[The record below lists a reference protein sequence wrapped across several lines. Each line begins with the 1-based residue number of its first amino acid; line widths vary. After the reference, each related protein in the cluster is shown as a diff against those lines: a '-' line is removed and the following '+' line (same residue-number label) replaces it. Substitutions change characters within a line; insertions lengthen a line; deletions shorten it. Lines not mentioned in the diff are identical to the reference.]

1 MDARISGDGK
11 NTMTSRERVL
21 TALDHREPDRVP
33 LFVGTSG
40 ATTLLGPA
48 YERLKAHLN
57 LKGGLPRWLS
67 KPLQYAWMDEEVL
80 QRLGAD
86 GRPMVAG
93 PAPSR
98 LAREVSDTEL
108 VDAWGCVWKRREEA
122 AYYEVMI
129 PPLQNATL
137 DDLDRYPWPDLAHPS
152 RFEGLAARCKAI
164 QDAGYAV
171 VFLSGLTLFEQAYIM
186 RGIEKCL
193 ADTLADEDFFTALIT
208 RMKRLAI
215 PCVRELLKEVGPY
228 VDVLVTGDDLGTQES
243 TLMAPADYR
252 RLIKPHQAEFL
263 AEIRKH
269 TRAKIFFHSDG
280 DIYPL
285 LGDLAEIG
293 VDLLNPIQVSA
304 GKMSDTARL
313 KREFGSRLSFCGG
326 IDTSR
331 VLPRGTTDDVW
342 AEVRR
347 RIRDLAPGGGYVAAA
362 VHCIQP
368 DVPPENVV
376 AMCEAVL
383 EYGAYRRL
391 ANENGGVEGYCGHLG

>member
-1 MDARISGDGK
+1 
-11 NTMTSRERVL
+11 MTSRQRVL
-21 TALDHREPDRVP
+21 TALNHEEPDRVP

-48 YERLKAHLN
+48 YERLKRHLN
-57 LKGGLPRWLS
+57 VKAGPARWLS

-80 QRLGAD
+80 QRLGSD
-86 GRPMVAG
+86 GRPVVAG
-93 PAPSR
+93 PAPSK
-98 LAREVSDTEL
+98 LAREVSDSEL
-108 VDAWGCVWKRREEA
+108 IDAWGCGWKRREGA
-122 AYYEVMI
+122 SYYEVTV
-129 PPLQNATL
+129 PPLRDATI
-137 DDLDRYPWPDLAHPS
+137 DDLDRYPWPDLTHPS
-152 RFEGLAARCKAI
+152 RLEGLAARCKAI

-186 RGIEKCL
+186 RGIENCL
-193 ADTLADEDFFTALIT
+193 ADMLADEDFFTALIT

-215 PCVRELLKEVGPY
+215 PCVRALLKEVGPY

-263 AEIRKH
+263 AEIRKL

-280 DIYPL
+280 DIHPL

-304 GKMSDTARL
+304 GKMADTVRL
-313 KREFGSRLSFCGG
+313 KREFVSRLSFCGG

-331 VLPRGTTDDVW
+331 VLPRGTADAVR
-342 AEVRR
+342 AEVRC

-368 DVPPENVV
+368 DVPPANVV
-376 AMCEAVL
+376 AMCDEVARAGRYPL
-383 EYGAYRRL
+383 RP
-391 ANENGGVEGYCGHLG
+391 